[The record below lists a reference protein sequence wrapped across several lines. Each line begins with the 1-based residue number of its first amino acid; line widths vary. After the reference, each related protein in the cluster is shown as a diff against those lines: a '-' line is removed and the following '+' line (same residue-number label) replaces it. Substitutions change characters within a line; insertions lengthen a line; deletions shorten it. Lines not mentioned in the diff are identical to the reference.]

1 MLPQE
6 IIRKKRNG
14 GALAPD
20 EIRFFVNGL
29 CDGSI
34 AAEQVSALAM
44 AVYFRS
50 MNFAETA
57 ELTRAMGHSGS
68 VISWAGE
75 GIEGLVVD
83 KHSTGGVGDKVSL
96 ILAPLVAACGAY
108 VPMIS
113 GRGLGHTGGT
123 LDKLDSIPG
132 YNTAPGLDVFK
143 QVVGS
148 AGCAIIG
155 QTPELAPADRRFY
168 AIRDVTA
175 SVESVP
181 LITASILSKKISAGL
196 CGLVMDIKTGSGAFM
211 ETEADALDL
220 ARCIINTA
228 AAACLPARAV
238 ITDMSEVLGRNA
250 GNALEVRETIDFL
263 TGAWRD
269 ARLHEVVFALATE
282 MLALAGIEE
291 DRQAAQTLLQ
301 AALDQGRATRVFAGM
316 VSALGGPADL
326 VERVEY
332 YLPQAPVVRPVFPDG
347 EGFIET
353 IDVRR
358 VGNAVVALGGGR
370 SRVEDGIDHNVGL
383 TDIAG
388 IGTRVGPHT
397 PIAQVHARDEAGA
410 EAAIRSL
417 QQAFDLTDEK
427 PPVKPV
433 IRKYIDQA
441 LS

>member
-14 GALAPD
+14 ETLTPG

-29 CDGSI
+29 CDGFVS
-34 AAEQVSALAM
+34 AEQVSALAM
-44 AVYFRS
+44 AVYFQS
-50 MNFAETA
+50 MDFAETA
-57 ELTRAMGHSGS
+57 ELTRVMARSGN
-68 VISWAGE
+68 VIDWGEE
-75 GIEGLVVD
+75 GIERLVVD

-96 ILAPLVAACGAY
+96 ILVPLVAACGAY

-132 YNTAPGLDVFK
+132 YDTAPGLDVFK
-143 QVVGS
+143 EVVGS
-148 AGCAIIG
+148 VGCAIIG
-155 QTPELAPADRRFY
+155 QTPELAPPDRRFY

-220 ARCIINTA
+220 ARSIINTA
-228 AAACLPARAV
+228 AEAGLPTRAV

-269 ARLHEVVFALATE
+269 DRLHEVVFALAAE

-291 DRQAAQTLLQ
+291 DRQACCKP
-301 AALDQGRATRVFAGM
+301 RWTRG
-316 VSALGGPADL
+316 GGP
-326 VERVEY
+326 VY
-332 YLPQAPVVRPVFPDG
+332 
-347 EGFIET
+347 
-353 IDVRR
+353 
-358 VGNAVVALGGGR
+358 
-370 SRVEDGIDHNVGL
+370 S
-383 TDIAG
+383 
-388 IGTRVGPHT
+388 
-397 PIAQVHARDEAGA
+397 PIW
-410 EAAIRSL
+410 
-417 QQAFDLTDEK
+417 
-427 PPVKPV
+427 
-433 IRKYIDQA
+433 
-441 LS
+441 

>member
-14 GALAPD
+14 EALDAA
-20 EIRFFVNGL
+20 EIRFFVDGL
-29 CDGSI
+29 SDGSI

-44 AVYFRS
+44 AVFFRS
-50 MNFAETA
+50 MDFTETA
-57 ELTRAMGHSGS
+57 ELTRAMAQSGS
-68 VISWAGE
+68 VIDWAGE
-75 GIEGLVVD
+75 GIEALVVD

-96 ILAPLVAACGAY
+96 ILASLVAACGAY

-132 YNTAPGLDVFK
+132 YNTAPGLEAFK
-143 QVVGS
+143 RVVAS
-148 AGCAIIG
+148 VGCAIIG

-220 ARCIINTA
+220 ARSIINTA
-228 AAACLPARAV
+228 AGAGLPARAV

-269 ARLHEVVFALATE
+269 DRLHEVVFALAAE

-291 DRQAAQTLLQ
+291 DRQAAQSLLQ
-301 AALDQGRATRVFAGM
+301 AALDQGRATRVFADM

-326 VERVEY
+326 VERVDD
-332 YLPQAPVVRPVFPDG
+332 YLPPAPVVRPVFLDG
-347 EGFIET
+347 EGYIAT

-358 VGNAVVALGGGR
+358 VGNAIVALGGGR
-370 SRVEDGIDHNVGL
+370 KRVEDRIDHSVGL

-388 IGTRVGPHT
+388 IGARIDSRS
-397 PIAQVHARDEAGA
+397 PIALVHARA
-410 EAAIRSL
+410 ETDSGMAIQSL
-417 QQAFDLTDEK
+417 QQAFLLSEEK
-427 PPVKPV
+427 PVLKSV
-433 IRKYIDQA
+433 LHGYRG
-441 LS
+441 